1 MDSAEPNDIIELY
14 PESDRE
20 WAQDFNIAMWWKD
33 LNDSQC
39 AAELG
44 KALDAIRDSGQSAEE
59 LFGDPG
65 EFGEGRAYARL
76 TPQQLADSEM
86 PINSSL
92 LLLAGIG
99 LVVGL
104 LCTGFGTWVGFRD
117 GWTSNSWHFWQLA
130 ALAAGTG
137 IALSGHLWWFYRLKG
152 KFARSWVLGLSGI
165 AVSIAAA
172 VLIAVLGGEET
183 MPLPNWLAP
192 ILGIALAVGVFWLP
206 WNDEPEPVRGG
217 ACAFTDPEAW
227 FAETTRLLRGRYGMR
242 SREAASAL
250 EPAREHWSNMSMEG
264 GGASIAQEFGTPGEF
279 AIGLSVN
286 TGTALKRRWLLRRLL
301 PLAVVGLYSF
311 SLVPEVIA
319 PDRSGWDIFFAAC
332 LLVFAAVT
340 LYELRPANRSQYV
353 ESKLAE
359 RRAQARGMEEG
370 RDE

>member
-1 MDSAEPNDIIELY
+1 VASAEPNDIIELY
-14 PESDRE
+14 PDGDRK

-39 AAELG
+39 AAELST
-44 KALDAIRDSGQSAEE
+44 ALETIHDSGQSAEE
-59 LFGDPG
+59 LFGDAT

-86 PINSSL
+86 PINSSVL
-92 LLLAGIG
+92 LLSGFG

-104 LCTGFGTWVGFRD
+104 LCAGFGTLIGFRD

-130 ALAAGTG
+130 ALSAGTG

-152 KFARSWVLGLSGI
+152 KFARSWVLGFSGI

-172 VLIAVLGGEET
+172 VLIAVLGGEEA

-192 ILGIALAVGVFWLP
+192 VLGVALGIGVFWLP
-206 WNDEPEPVRGG
+206 WNEEPATVRGD
-217 ACAFTDPEAW
+217 AYAFTDPEAW

-250 EPAREHWSNMSMEG
+250 KPAREHWSNMSKDD
-264 GGASIAQEFGTPGEF
+264 GGASITQEFGTPGEF

-286 TGTALKRRWLLRRLL
+286 TGTALKRRWLLRRML
-301 PLAVVGLYSF
+301 PLVAVCLFSF
-311 SLVPEVIA
+311 STVPEVIA
-319 PDRSGWDIFFAAC
+319 PDRSGWDIFFAVC
-332 LLVFAAVT
+332 LLIFAAVT
-340 LYELRPANRSQYV
+340 LYELRPVNRAEYV

-359 RRAQARGMEEG
+359 RRAQARGLEDG